1 MASITKDTPLA
12 VNAAT
17 AWAAL
22 RDVGRPHLVF
32 RGVLTDA
39 RMEGDYRIVT
49 FANGMVVRERIV
61 DLDDTARRLA
71 YTVVDGPF
79 THHHATFQVR
89 AEPDGTS
96 RLTWVADLLPDEVA
110 PMVEELMDHGA
121 VAAAATFGAQA
132 DA

>member
-1 MASITKDTPLA
+1 MASITKDIPLA
-12 VNAAT
+12 VDAAT
-17 AWAAL
+17 AWTAI

-39 RMEGDYRIVT
+39 RIDGDDRIVT

-71 YTVVDGPF
+71 YSVVDGPF
-79 THHHATFQVR
+79 THHHATFTVS

-110 PMVEELMDHGA
+110 PMVEDLMDQGA
-121 VAAAATFGAQA
+121 SAAATTLGG
-132 DA
+132 